1 MATTCLSGTLPGPR
15 HVANQASGHL
25 SQQLA
30 AVRECVINEQLA
42 KARGSACCA
51 RPYISSASAPLA
63 SAQLVS
69 RCSTVGVPDNINNA
83 VLQARD
89 YTVANSGSIT
99 GTAPS
104 NSVYMKR
111 KMDMLS
117 DPRLQTLAQ
126 QKEDLYNKVYPPRV
140 IDTCPPP
147 QVVAHAG
154 EGIPTPFFKCALL
167 NILVSN

>member
-25 SQQLA
+25 AQHLA
-30 AVRECVINEQLA
+30 TVRDCVILEQLA
-42 KARGSACCA
+42 KARGPDCCM
-51 RPYISSASAPLA
+51 RPYVSPRDAPL
-63 SAQLVS
+63 SSVQLAS
-69 RCSTVGVPDNINNA
+69 RCTTVGVTDNINNA
-83 VLQARD
+83 VLQARG

-99 GTAPS
+99 GTAPA

-111 KMDMLS
+111 KMDMLA

-126 QKEDLYNKVYPPRV
+126 QKENQYNKVYPPRV

-154 EGIPTPFFKCALL
+154 EGIPVPFFKCALL